1 MDSEQTWAQR
11 FDRVASENAA
21 LLVALHTRSD
31 ELRKLALDRIGKD
44 LLKLLSIEIKP
55 FLVNTNYTIVERDHW
70 WFKVYNI
77 IWHECLY
84 IVIALVRERDELVA
98 ALEIKNRIQGE
109 SSPVHDGPYSSEEV
123 IIEVYP
129 WLLW

>member
-55 FLVNTNYTIVERDHW
+55 FLVNTNHTIVERDHW
-70 WFKVYNI
+70 
-77 IWHECLY
+77 
-84 IVIALVRERDELVA
+84 
-98 ALEIKNRIQGE
+98 
-109 SSPVHDGPYSSEEV
+109 
-123 IIEVYP
+123 
-129 WLLW
+129 